1 MRFWES
7 RLHIRLRRLATVL
20 SKGKKWES
28 REALLLLLLLLL
40 GLLSSPPSSKTYGL
54 TRDRLTGA
62 AFLRSLIGRLD
73 NCVGSILPFRLHQL
87 LQQDMVS
94 VCLARLCQKNV
105 KQNLKNSV
113 ISDSSVPPDAS
124 WVGWQMSG
132 EEVRKQIK
140 GVGLQHLSWH
150 RSVGVTNPS
159 ANKKSDRTKS
169 PPKSIFSWTF
179 LYSFVDRL
187 WERDDFDDEHE
198 SWSHFCSF
206 NLSPDRHWKRHSWS
220 VSLLSVMD
228 GKDMADVTLRHS
240 LKFLTTLTLMTT
252 TGACVWAA
260 IAITCHQI
268 YQYLRYP
275 SFFTSTSVSL
285 TLDQYLCL
293 TKYLVFPCILNQPLL
308 HSSPP
313 HQRNHAIRVATASS
327 ITGTT

>member
-1 MRFWES
+1 MHCFITSLQSSLDAIFISNLITSFTPGKVTKYEV
-7 RLHIRLRRLATVL
+7 LR
-20 SKGKKWES
+20 K
-28 REALLLLLLLLL
+28 
-40 GLLSSPPSSKTYGL
+40 SSSHPSAKVGHCLVKAQKVRKPGGSPAPPPPSWAALQPTILQNIWFDHESF
-54 TRDRLTGA
+54 DRGC
-62 AFLRSLIGRLD
+62 FLRSLIGRLD
-73 NCVGSILPFRLHQL
+73 HCVGSSLPFSLHQL

-124 WVGWQMSG
+124 WAGWQMSG
-132 EEVRKQIK
+132 EEVRKQTK
-140 GVGLQHLSWH
+140 GVWLQHLSWH
-150 RSVGVTNPS
+150 RSVGLTNPS
-159 ANKKSDRTKS
+159 ANQRSDRTKS
-169 PPKSIFSWTF
+169 PPKSIFSGTF

-187 WERDDFDDEHE
+187 WGRDDFNDEHE
-198 SWSHFCSF
+198 SRPHFCSF
-206 NLSPDRHWKRHSWS
+206 NLSPDCHWQRHSWS

-275 SFFTSTSVSL
+275 S
-285 TLDQYLCL
+285 
-293 TKYLVFPCILNQPLL
+293 
-308 HSSPP
+308 
-313 HQRNHAIRVATASS
+313 ASS
-327 ITGTT
+327 ITDTT